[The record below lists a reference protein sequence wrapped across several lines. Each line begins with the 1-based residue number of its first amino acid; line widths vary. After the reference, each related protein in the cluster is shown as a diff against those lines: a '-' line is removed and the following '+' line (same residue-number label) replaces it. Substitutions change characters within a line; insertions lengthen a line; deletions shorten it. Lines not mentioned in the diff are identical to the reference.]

1 MSDRLQK
8 LIDENAKLL
17 AERERLLR
25 ELQELRD
32 KVDGD
37 IPFIIGRPWGAADS
51 PDTTGNPEAMTGPG
65 KPAKT
70 RSTGDVEE
78 RYHD

>member
-8 LIDENAKLL
+8 LIDENTKLL

-32 KVDGD
+32 EGDGVEPPKV
-37 IPFIIGRPWGAADS
+37 GRPYGAADS

-70 RSTGDVEE
+70 GSTGDVEE
-78 RYHD
+78 ETL